1 MGLTRITKGVIKPN
15 EDYQTGIITA
25 TGIDVNGNADVS
37 GNLSVGGVLTYEDVT
52 SIDSVGI
59 ITAQKDIHVGAG
71 VSIVG
76 IVTAAT
82 GDFVDL
88 DVDGHTNLDNV
99 SISGITT
106 IGDVVVGG
114 ATTDL
119 IVNGNARVTG
129 ILSVGTGTVVIDET
143 TVKTGTSNLHSIG
156 IEIAGINVLGADTP
170 IGTGATIYN
179 SGAAVFTGIVT
190 AGVFYGDG
198 SNLSGITAAGTGAIG
213 GLTVK
218 GPDGVVVGTAGSIS
232 SLDFSGSSGLSVIAS
247 TGAAGV
253 ATVAVLAELV
263 SDTSPQ
269 LGGNLD
275 LLNKSITGTGH
286 IDITGNTKSTGIA
299 TALQFKTGSSNLH
312 SVGIEIAGVNVLGAD
327 TPIGA
332 GATIF
337 NSGDVVGKA
346 GAEFQGIVTATSF
359 VGDGLNLTNTGS
371 ALSEPSSGTHRLVT
385 TSLTS
390 GTMTSSGTDS
400 TLSFNYGTHTLS
412 ATNISGNLNAT
423 QLTSGT
429 VPIARLGDSGTKSG
443 STFLAGDNTF
453 KTVVVAINSISN
465 DANNRIITSDGDGT
479 ATAESKLTFDGTT
492 LQLGASTKLDL
503 STNDSYLN
511 ARVMRNE
518 SGGSDDGMYI
528 GYGNASSGH
537 TRIYGGGATSGGI
550 SVQGSGNGDCYINGN
565 VIWNSGNDGSGT
577 GLDADTV
584 DGIQGANFVRSDT
597 TDTMSGDYN
606 ITGKL
611 LIGGAYGNN
620 SYNSVS
626 STRLLFG
633 GGDDQDNYHIGTN
646 MENYGGNYTKLDLR
660 WHTGI
665 RMGAQPSYGG
675 VRIFNNEDLSTL
687 LFSVG
692 RGDGHTRVESG
703 NLYIGGN
710 EALHNG
716 NQSNINYN
724 NLSNKPSV
732 ASVLYIDVYGQGNA
746 GDRNTA
752 NSWAQSAVSI
762 PNNTMYVVRWNR
774 SYSYWV
780 NNNTAT
786 GNEDRKTLWIK
797 NSSGSIYWAGA
808 DST

>member
-25 TGIDVNGNADVS
+25 TGIDVNGNADIS

-99 SISGITT
+99 SISGVTT

-232 SLDFSGSSGLSVIAS
+232 SIDFTGSSGLSVVAN

-253 ATVAVLAELV
+253 ATVAILAELV

-286 IDITGNTKSTGIA
+286 LDITGNTKATGIA

-312 SVGIEIAGVNVLGAD
+312 NVGIEIAGVNVLGAD

-453 KTVVVAINSISN
+453 KTVVVAINSISG

-528 GYGNASSGH
+528 GYGNANSGH
-537 TRIYGGGATSGGI
+537 TRIYGGGQTSGGI
-550 SVQGSGNGDCYINGN
+550 SVQGSGNGDCYVNGN

-577 GLDADTV
+577 GLDADLV
-584 DGIQGANFVRSDT
+584 DGIHGTSFLRKDT
-597 TDTMSGDYN
+597 NDTMSGN
-606 ITGKL
+606 LTVTGSVYLNSGFTLSQSNNNRNMKFHTQGTGD
-611 LIGGAYGNN
+611 IGISGYDGNN
-620 SYNSVS
+620 NWCFQLY
-626 STRLLFG
+626 
-633 GGDDQDNYHIGTN
+633 GTTSN
-646 MENYGGNYTKLDLR
+646 
-660 WHTGI
+660 
-665 RMGAQPSYGG
+665 SYGFLTG
-675 VRIFNNEDLSTL
+675 NWGSWDIRKTVNDQMYLR
-687 LFSVG
+687 VG
-692 RGDGHTRVESG
+692 SSDRLVFHSG
-703 NLYIGGN
+703 N
-710 EALHNG
+710 E
-716 NQSNINYN
+716 SSINYN

>member
-25 TGIDVNGNADVS
+25 TGLDVNGDADVS

-99 SISGITT
+99 SISGVTT

-119 IVNGNARVTG
+119 IVNGDARVTG
-129 ILSVGTGTVVIDET
+129 ILSIGTGTVVIDET

-170 IGTGATIYN
+170 IGSGSTIYN

-218 GPDGVVVGTAGSIS
+218 GPDGTVVGTAGSIS

-286 IDITGNTKSTGIA
+286 LDITGNTKATGIS
-299 TALQFKTGSSNLH
+299 TALQFKTGTSNLH
-312 SVGIEIAGVNVLGAD
+312 NVGIEIAGVNVLGAD

-385 TSLTS
+385 TNLTS

-400 TLSFNYGTHTLS
+400 TLNFNFATHTLS

-453 KTVVVAINSISN
+453 KTVVVAINSISG

-492 LQLGASTKLDL
+492 LQLGSGTKLDL
-503 STNDSYLN
+503 SSNDSYLN

-528 GYGNASSGH
+528 GYGNANSGH
-537 TRIYGGGATSGGI
+537 TRIYGGGQTSGGI
-550 SVQGSGNGDCYINGN
+550 SVQGSGNGDCYVNGN

-584 DGIQGANFVRSDT
+584 DGIHGANFVRSDT
-597 TDTMSGDYN
+597 NDTMNGQLVVNTSTDEHIILQGSSSPYIRFREGTTDRAYLQFNSDNHIYLWNQQYSKGFRIGDHANWYDGSSYHQIWNAGNDGSGSGLDSD
-606 ITGKL
+606 L
-611 LIGGAYGNN
+611 LDGN
-620 SYNSVS
+620 
-626 STRLLFG
+626 
-633 GGDDQDNYHIGTN
+633 
-646 MENYGGNYTKLDLR
+646 
-660 WHTGI
+660 
-665 RMGAQPSYGG
+665 
-675 VRIFNNEDLSTL
+675 
-687 LFSVG
+687 
-692 RGDGHTRVESG
+692 DGSWYR
-703 NLYIGGN
+703 
-710 EALHNG
+710 
-716 NQSNINYN
+716 NYN
-724 NLSNKPSV
+724 NLTNTPS
-732 ASVLYIDVYGQGNA
+732 AATVLYIDVYGQGNA
-746 GDRNTA
+746 GDRDTA
-752 NSWAQSAVSI
+752 RNWATSAVSV
-762 PNNTMYVVRWNR
+762 PNNTMFVVRWNR
-774 SYSYWV
+774 TYSYWV
-780 NNNTAT
+780 NNNTAS

>member
-15 EDYQTGIITA
+15 EDYDTRNVNATGIITA
-25 TGIDVNGNADVS
+25 TGLDVNGNADIS
-37 GNLSVGGVLTYEDVT
+37 GNMSVGGVLTYEDVT

-59 ITAQKDIHVGAG
+59 VTAQKDIHVGAG
-71 VSIVG
+71 VSVVG

-99 SISGITT
+99 SISGVTT

-143 TVKTGTSNLHSIG
+143 TVKTGTTNVHSVG
-156 IEIAGINVLGADTP
+156 VEVAGINVLGADTP
-170 IGTGATIYN
+170 IGAGATIYN
-179 SGAAVFTGIVT
+179 TGAANFVGVVT
-190 AGVFYGDG
+190 AVRFYGDG

-232 SLDFSGSSGLSVIAS
+232 SIDFTGSSGVSVVAS
-247 TGAAGV
+247 TGAAGI

-269 LGGNLD
+269 LGGDLNLF
-275 LLNKSITGTGH
+275 NKSITGTGH

-312 SVGIEIAGVNVLGAD
+312 NVGIEIAGVNVLGAD

-337 NSGDVVGKA
+337 NSGDIVAKA

-359 VGDGLNLTNTGS
+359 VGDGTNLTNTGS
-371 ALSEPSSGTHRLVT
+371 DLTEPSSGVQRLVT

-390 GTMTSSGTDS
+390 GTMTASCTKSTLNFNFGTD
-400 TLSFNYGTHTLS
+400 TLS
-412 ATNISGNLNAT
+412 ATNFSGNLNAS
-423 QLTSGT
+423 QLSSGT
-429 VPIARLGDSGTKSG
+429 VPIARLGSSGTKSG

-453 KTVVVAINSISN
+453 KTVTVAINSIGN
-465 DANNRIITSDGDGT
+465 DGNNRIITSDGDGT
-479 ATAESKLTFDGTT
+479 ATAESNMTFDGT
-492 LQLGASTKLDL
+492 QLLFGSGTNIDL
-503 STNDSYLN
+503 STNDVYLRS
-511 ARVMRNE
+511 RVIHNPK
-518 SGGSDDGMYI
+518 SGGDGMYI
-528 GYGNASSGH
+528 GYNNANSGH

-550 SVQGSGNGDCYINGN
+550 TVQGSGNGDCYVNGN
-565 VIWNSGNDGSGT
+565 VIWNSGNDGSGS

-584 DGIQGANFVRSDT
+584 DGIQGGNFLRSDT
-597 TDTMSGDYN
+597 NDSM
-606 ITGKL
+606 
-611 LIGGAYGNN
+611 
-620 SYNSVS
+620 
-626 STRLLFG
+626 
-633 GGDDQDNYHIGTN
+633 
-646 MENYGGNYTKLDLR
+646 
-660 WHTGI
+660 
-665 RMGAQPSYGG
+665 
-675 VRIFNNEDLSTL
+675 
-687 LFSVG
+687 
-692 RGDGHTRVESG
+692 SG
-703 NLYIGGN
+703 NLTVTGSVYLNSGFTLSQSNNNRNMKFHTQGTGDIGISGYDGNNNWCFQLYGTTSNSYGFLTSNWGSWDIRKTVNDQMYLRVGSSDRLVFHSGN
-710 EALHNG
+710 E
-716 NQSNINYN
+716 SSINYN

-732 ASVLYIDVYGQGNA
+732 ATVLYIDVYGQGNA

-762 PNNTMYVVRWNR
+762 PNNTMYVVRWNYA
-774 SYSYWV
+774 YSYWV
-780 NNNTAT
+780 NNHTAS

-797 NSSGSIYWAGA
+797 NSSGSIYYAGA

>member
-15 EDYQTGIITA
+15 EDYDTRNVNATGIITA
-25 TGIDVNGNADVS
+25 TGLDVNGNADIS
-37 GNLSVGGVLTYEDVT
+37 GNMSVGGVLTYEDVT

-59 ITAQKDIHVGAG
+59 VTAQKDIHVGAG
-71 VSIVG
+71 VSVVG

-99 SISGITT
+99 SISGVTT

-143 TVKTGTSNLHSIG
+143 TVKTGTTNVHSVG
-156 IEIAGINVLGADTP
+156 VEVAGINVLGADTP
-170 IGTGATIYN
+170 IGAGATIYN
-179 SGAAVFTGIVT
+179 TGAANFVGVVT
-190 AGVFYGDG
+190 AVRFYGDG

-232 SLDFSGSSGLSVIAS
+232 SIDFTGSSGVSVVAS
-247 TGAAGV
+247 TGAAGI

-269 LGGNLD
+269 LGGDLNLF
-275 LLNKSITGTGH
+275 NKSITGTGH

-337 NSGDVVGKA
+337 NSGDVVAKA

-359 VGDGLNLTNTGS
+359 VGDGTNLTNTGS
-371 ALSEPSSGTHRLVT
+371 DLTEPSSGVQRLVT

-390 GTMTSSGTDS
+390 GTMTASCTKSTLNFNFGTD
-400 TLSFNYGTHTLS
+400 TLS
-412 ATNISGNLNAT
+412 ATNFSGNLNAS
-423 QLTSGT
+423 QLSSGT
-429 VPIARLGDSGTKSG
+429 VPIARLGSSGTKSG

-453 KTVVVAINSISN
+453 KTVTVAINSIGN
-465 DANNRIITSDGDGT
+465 DGNNRIITSDGDGT
-479 ATAESKLTFDGTT
+479 ATAESNITFDGTQ
-492 LQLGASTKLDL
+492 LQLGSGCNVDL
-503 STNDSYLN
+503 STNDVYLRS
-511 ARVMRNE
+511 RVLHNPK
-518 SGGSDDGMYI
+518 SGGDGMYI
-528 GYGNASSGH
+528 GYNNANSGH

-550 SVQGSGNGDCYINGN
+550 SVQGSGSGDCYVNGN
-565 VIWNSGNDGSGT
+565 VIWNSGNDGSGS

-584 DGIQGANFVRSDT
+584 DGIQGGNFLRSDT
-597 TDTMSGDYN
+597 NDSM
-606 ITGKL
+606 
-611 LIGGAYGNN
+611 
-620 SYNSVS
+620 
-626 STRLLFG
+626 
-633 GGDDQDNYHIGTN
+633 
-646 MENYGGNYTKLDLR
+646 
-660 WHTGI
+660 
-665 RMGAQPSYGG
+665 
-675 VRIFNNEDLSTL
+675 
-687 LFSVG
+687 
-692 RGDGHTRVESG
+692 SG
-703 NLYIGGN
+703 NLTVTGSVYLNSGFTLSQSNNNRNMKFHTQGTGDIGISGYDGNNNWCFQLYGTTSNSYGFLTSNWGSWDIRKTVNDQMYLRVGSSDRLVFHSGN
-710 EALHNG
+710 E
-716 NQSNINYN
+716 SSINYN

-732 ASVLYIDVYGQGNA
+732 ATVLYIDVYGQGNA

-780 NNNTAT
+780 NNHTAS

>member
-1 MGLTRITKGVIKPN
+1 
-15 EDYQTGIITA
+15 
-25 TGIDVNGNADVS
+25 
-37 GNLSVGGVLTYEDVT
+37 
-52 SIDSVGI
+52 
-59 ITAQKDIHVGAG
+59 
-71 VSIVG
+71 
-76 IVTAAT
+76 
-82 GDFVDL
+82 
-88 DVDGHTNLDNV
+88 
-99 SISGITT
+99 
-106 IGDVVVGG
+106 
-114 ATTDL
+114 
-119 IVNGNARVTG
+119 
-129 ILSVGTGTVVIDET
+129 
-143 TVKTGTSNLHSIG
+143 
-156 IEIAGINVLGADTP
+156 
-170 IGTGATIYN
+170 
-179 SGAAVFTGIVT
+179 
-190 AGVFYGDG
+190 
-198 SNLSGITAAGTGAIG
+198 
-213 GLTVK
+213 
-218 GPDGVVVGTAGSIS
+218 
-232 SLDFSGSSGLSVIAS
+232 
-247 TGAAGV
+247 
-253 ATVAVLAELV
+253 
-263 SDTSPQ
+263 
-269 LGGNLD
+269 
-275 LLNKSITGTGH
+275 
-286 IDITGNTKSTGIA
+286 
-299 TALQFKTGSSNLH
+299 
-312 SVGIEIAGVNVLGAD
+312 
-327 TPIGA
+327 
-332 GATIF
+332 
-337 NSGDVVGKA
+337 
-346 GAEFQGIVTATSF
+346 
-359 VGDGLNLTNTGS
+359 
-371 ALSEPSSGTHRLVT
+371 
-385 TSLTS
+385 
-390 GTMTSSGTDS
+390 MTSSGTDS

-453 KTVVVAINSISN
+453 KTVVVAINSISG

-528 GYGNASSGH
+528 GYGNANSGH

-550 SVQGSGNGDCYINGN
+550 TVQGSGNGDCYVNGN

-692 RGDGHTRVESG
+692 RGDGNTRVESG

-752 NSWAQSAVSI
+752 RNWATSAVSV
-762 PNNTMYVVRWNR
+762 PNNTMFVVRWNR
-774 SYSYWV
+774 TYSYWV

>member
-71 VSIVG
+71 VSVVG

>member
-15 EDYQTGIITA
+15 EDFQLGIVTS
-25 TGIDVNGNADVS
+25 TKLDVNGDADIS

-99 SISGITT
+99 SISGVTT

-143 TVKTGTSNLHSIG
+143 TVKTGTTNVHSVG
-156 IEIAGINVLGADTP
+156 VELAGINVLGADTP
-170 IGTGATIYN
+170 IGAGATIYN
-179 SGAAVFTGIVT
+179 TGAANFVGVVT
-190 AGVFYGDG
+190 AVRFYGDG

-232 SLDFSGSSGLSVIAS
+232 SIDFTGSSGLSVIAN
-247 TGAAGV
+247 TGAAGI
-253 ATVAVLAELV
+253 ATVAILAELV

-286 IDITGNTKSTGIA
+286 LDITGNTKATGIA

-312 SVGIEIAGVNVLGAD
+312 NVGIEIAGVNVLGAD

-332 GATIF
+332 GATIY

-385 TSLTS
+385 TNLTS

-400 TLSFNYGTHTLS
+400 TLNFNFATHTLS

-429 VPIARLGDSGTKSG
+429 VPIAHLGDSGTKSG

-453 KTVVVAINSISN
+453 KTVTVAINSIDN
-465 DANNRIITSDGDGT
+465 DGGNRIITSDGDGT
-479 ATAESKLTFDGTT
+479 ATAESKLTFDGTQ
-492 LQLGASTKLDL
+492 LQLGSGTNIDL
-503 STNDSYLN
+503 STNDVYLRS
-511 ARVMRNE
+511 RVIHNPK
-518 SGGSDDGMYI
+518 SGGDGMYI
-528 GYGNASSGH
+528 GYSNANSGH

-550 SVQGSGNGDCYINGN
+550 SVQGSGNGDCYVNGN

-584 DGIQGANFVRSDT
+584 DGTHATSFLRSDANDTLTKGST
-597 TDTMSGDYN
+597 TVFDGSWNDWLVRFT
-606 ITGKL
+606 
-611 LIGGAYGNN
+611 NN
-620 SYNSVS
+620 NGSSAHVYMCHHDHGMHIRNDS
-626 STRLLFG
+626 STTSTYLL
-633 GGDDQDNYHIGTN
+633 DVYAAN
-646 MENYGGNYTKLDLR
+646 GNRFRVRGADAYT
-660 WHTGI
+660 TI
-665 RMGAQPSYGG
+665 
-675 VRIFNNEDLSTL
+675 
-687 LFSVG
+687 
-692 RGDGHTRVESG
+692 
-703 NLYIGGN
+703 
-710 EALHNG
+710 NG
-716 NQSNINYN
+716 NQVWHAGNDGGGSGLDSDLLDGNHGSWYRDYN
-724 NLSNKPSV
+724 NLTNKPST
-732 ASVLYIDVYGQGNA
+732 ATVLYIDVYGQGNA

>member
-25 TGIDVNGNADVS
+25 TGIDVNGDADIS

-99 SISGITT
+99 SISGVTT

-119 IVNGNARVTG
+119 IVNGDARVTG

-286 IDITGNTKSTGIA
+286 LDITGNTKATGIA
-299 TALQFKTGSSNLH
+299 TALQFKTGSSHLH
-312 SVGIEIAGVNVLGAD
+312 NVGIEIAGVNVLGAD

-453 KTVVVAINSISN
+453 KTVVVAINSISG

-479 ATAESKLTFDGTT
+479 ATTESKLTFDGTQ
-492 LQLGASTKLDL
+492 LQLGSGTNIDL
-503 STNDSYLN
+503 STNDVYLRS
-511 ARVMRNE
+511 RVIHNPK
-518 SGGSDDGMYI
+518 SGGDGMYI
-528 GYGNASSGH
+528 GYNNANSGH

-550 SVQGSGNGDCYINGN
+550 TVQGSGNGDCYVNGN

-692 RGDGHTRVESG
+692 RGDGNTRVESG

-752 NSWAQSAVSI
+752 RNWATSAVSV
-762 PNNTMYVVRWNR
+762 PNNTMFVVRWNR
-774 SYSYWV
+774 TYSYWV

>member
-99 SISGITT
+99 SISGVTT

-143 TVKTGTSNLHSIG
+143 TVKTGTTNVHSVG
-156 IEIAGINVLGADTP
+156 VELAGINVLGADTP

-232 SLDFSGSSGLSVIAS
+232 SIDFTGSSGLSVIAN
-247 TGAAGV
+247 TGAAGI
-253 ATVAVLAELV
+253 ATVAILAELV

-286 IDITGNTKSTGIA
+286 LDITGNTKATGIA

-312 SVGIEIAGVNVLGAD
+312 NVGIEIAGVNVLGAD

-453 KTVVVAINSISN
+453 KTVTVAINSIGN
-465 DANNRIITSDGDGT
+465 DGNNRILTSDGDGT
-479 ATAESKLTFDGTT
+479 ATAENKLTFDGS
-492 LQLGASTKLDL
+492 QLLFGSGTNVDL
-503 STNDSYLN
+503 STNDVYLRS
-511 ARVMRNE
+511 RVIHNPK
-518 SGGSDDGMYI
+518 SGGDGMYI
-528 GYGNASSGH
+528 GYSNANSGH

-550 SVQGSGNGDCYINGN
+550 SVQGSGSGDCYVNGN

-584 DGIQGANFVRSDT
+584 DGIHGSQFV
-597 TDTMSGDYN
+597 
-606 ITGKL
+606 
-611 LIGGAYGNN
+611 
-620 SYNSVS
+620 
-626 STRLLFG
+626 
-633 GGDDQDNYHIGTN
+633 
-646 MENYGGNYTKLDLR
+646 
-660 WHTGI
+660 
-665 RMGAQPSYGG
+665 
-675 VRIFNNEDLSTL
+675 
-687 LFSVG
+687 
-692 RGDGHTRVESG
+692 RGDGDFTLTDSNTW
-703 NLYIGGN
+703 NLYNNINDWAVRIGNTNGSNSFVYMCHHDHGMHIRNDSSNTSTYLLDVYAANGN
-710 EALHNG
+710 RFRVRGGDAYTTING
-716 NQSNINYN
+716 NQVWHAGNDGGGSGLDSDLLDGNHGSWYRDYN
-724 NLSNKPSV
+724 NLTNKPST
-732 ASVLYIDVYGQGNA
+732 ATVLYIDVYGQGNA

>member
-15 EDYQTGIITA
+15 EDYDTRNVNATGIITA
-25 TGIDVNGNADVS
+25 TGLDVNGDADVS
-37 GNLSVGGVLTYEDVT
+37 GNMSVGGVLTYEDVT

-71 VSIVG
+71 VSVVG

-99 SISGITT
+99 SISGVTT

-143 TVKTGTSNLHSIG
+143 TVKTGTTNVHSVG
-156 IEIAGINVLGADTP
+156 VEVAGINVLGADTP
-170 IGTGATIYN
+170 IGAGATIYN
-179 SGAAVFTGIVT
+179 TGAANFVGVVT
-190 AGVFYGDG
+190 AVRFYGDG

-232 SLDFSGSSGLSVIAS
+232 SIDFTGSSGVSVIAS
-247 TGAAGV
+247 TGAAGI

-269 LGGNLD
+269 LGGDLNLF
-275 LLNKSITGTGH
+275 NKSITGTGH
-286 IDITGNTKSTGIA
+286 LDITGNTKATGIA

-312 SVGIEIAGVNVLGAD
+312 NVGIEIAGVNVLGAD

-337 NSGDVVGKA
+337 NSGDIVAKA

-359 VGDGLNLTNTGS
+359 VGDGTNLTNTGS
-371 ALSEPSSGTHRLVT
+371 DLTEPSSGVQRLVT

-390 GTMTSSGTDS
+390 GTMTASCTKSTLNFNFGTD
-400 TLSFNYGTHTLS
+400 TLS
-412 ATNISGNLNAT
+412 ASNISGNLNAS
-423 QLTSGT
+423 QLSSGT
-429 VPIARLGDSGTKSG
+429 VPIARLGSSGTKSG

-453 KTVVVAINSISN
+453 KTVTVAINSIGN
-465 DANNRIITSDGDGT
+465 DGNNRIITSDGDGT
-479 ATAESKLTFDGTT
+479 ATAESNITFDGTQ
-492 LQLGASTKLDL
+492 LQLGSGCNVDL
-503 STNDSYLN
+503 STNDVYLRS
-511 ARVMRNE
+511 RVLHNPK
-518 SGGSDDGMYI
+518 SGGDGMYI
-528 GYGNASSGH
+528 GYNNANSGH

-550 SVQGSGNGDCYINGN
+550 SVQGSGSGDCYVNGN

-584 DGIQGANFVRSDT
+584 DGIHGGSFLRSDAN
-597 TDTMSGDYN
+597 DTMSGN
-606 ITGKL
+606 LTVTGSVYLNSGFTLQQSNNNRNMKFRTQGTGD
-611 LIGGAYGNN
+611 IGISGYDGNDTWMFQLYGT
-620 SYNSVS
+620 S
-626 STRLLFG
+626 G
-633 GGDDQDNYHIGTN
+633 
-646 MENYGGNYTKLDLR
+646 
-660 WHTGI
+660 
-665 RMGAQPSYGG
+665 SYGFLNTNWG
-675 VRIFNNEDLSTL
+675 SWDIRKSVNSEMYLRIGSTDRL
-687 LFSVG
+687 VF
-692 RGDGHTRVESG
+692 HSG
-703 NLYIGGN
+703 N
-710 EALHNG
+710 E
-716 NQSNINYN
+716 SSINYN

-732 ASVLYIDVYGQGNA
+732 ATVLYIDVYGQGNA

-780 NNNTAT
+780 NNHTAS

>member
-25 TGIDVNGNADVS
+25 TGLDVNGDADVS

-99 SISGITT
+99 SISGVTT

-119 IVNGNARVTG
+119 IVNGDARVTG
-129 ILSVGTGTVVIDET
+129 ILSVGTGTVIIDET

-170 IGTGATIYN
+170 IGSGSTIYN

-218 GPDGVVVGTAGSIS
+218 GPDGTVVGTAGSIS

-286 IDITGNTKSTGIA
+286 LDITGNTKATGIS
-299 TALQFKTGSSNLH
+299 TALQFKTGTSNLH
-312 SVGIEIAGVNVLGAD
+312 NVGIEIAGVNVLGAD

-337 NSGDVVGKA
+337 NSGDIVAKA

-359 VGDGLNLTNTGS
+359 VGDGANLTNTGASLSS
-371 ALSEPSSGTHRLVT
+371 ASSGTERVVLT
-385 TSLTS
+385 NLTS
-390 GTMTSSGTDS
+390 GTMISAKTDPQL
-400 TLSFNYGTHTLS
+400 TFNYATNTLS
-412 ATNISGNLNAT
+412 ASVFSGSGSGLSSLNAT
-423 QLTSGT
+423 NLSSGT
-429 VPIARLGDSGTKSG
+429 VPIARLGDSGTKNSG
-443 STFLAGDNTF
+443 TFLAGDNTF
-453 KTVVVAINSISN
+453 KTVTVAINSIAGDS
-465 DANNRIITSDGDGT
+465 NNRVLTSDGDGT
-479 ATAESKLTFDGTT
+479 ATAESNLTFDGTT
-492 LQLGASTKLDL
+492 LLLGSGTKIDL
-503 STNDSYLN
+503 SSNDSYLN
-511 ARVMRNE
+511 ARVIQNAA
-518 SGGSDDGMYI
+518 GGSDDGMYI
-528 GYGNASSGH
+528 GYGNANSGH
-537 TRIYGGGATSGGI
+537 TRIYGGGQTSGGI
-550 SVQGSGNGDCYINGN
+550 SVQGSGNGDCYVNGN

-584 DGIQGANFVRSDT
+584 DGIHGANFVRSDT
-597 TDTMSGDYN
+597 NDTMNGQLVLNTSTDEHIILQGSSSPYIRFREGTTDRAYLQFNSDNHIYLWNQQYNKGFRIGDHANWYDGSSYHQIWNAGNDGSGSGLDAD
-606 ITGKL
+606 L
-611 LIGGAYGNN
+611 LDGN
-620 SYNSVS
+620 
-626 STRLLFG
+626 
-633 GGDDQDNYHIGTN
+633 
-646 MENYGGNYTKLDLR
+646 
-660 WHTGI
+660 
-665 RMGAQPSYGG
+665 
-675 VRIFNNEDLSTL
+675 
-687 LFSVG
+687 
-692 RGDGHTRVESG
+692 DGSWYR
-703 NLYIGGN
+703 
-710 EALHNG
+710 
-716 NQSNINYN
+716 NYN
-724 NLSNKPSV
+724 NLTNTPS
-732 ASVLYIDVYGQGNA
+732 AATVLYIDVYGQGNA
-746 GDRNTA
+746 GDRDTA
-752 NSWAQSAVSI
+752 RNWATSAVSV
-762 PNNTMYVVRWNR
+762 PNNTMFVVRWNR

-780 NNNTAT
+780 NNNTAS

-797 NSSGSIYWAGA
+797 NSSGSIYYAGA

>member
-25 TGIDVNGNADVS
+25 TGLDVNGDADVS

-71 VSIVG
+71 VSVVG

-99 SISGITT
+99 SISGVTT

-119 IVNGNARVTG
+119 IVNGDARVTG
-129 ILSVGTGTVVIDET
+129 ILSIGTGTVVIDET

-170 IGTGATIYN
+170 IGSGSTIYN

-218 GPDGVVVGTAGSIS
+218 GPDGTVVGTAGSIS

-286 IDITGNTKSTGIA
+286 LDITGNTKATGIS
-299 TALQFKTGSSNLH
+299 TALQFKTGTSNLH
-312 SVGIEIAGVNVLGAD
+312 NVGIEIAGVNVLGAD

-337 NSGDVVGKA
+337 NSGDIVAKA

-359 VGDGLNLTNTGS
+359 VGDGANLTNTGASLSS
-371 ALSEPSSGTHRLVT
+371 ASSGTERVVLT
-385 TSLTS
+385 NLTS
-390 GTMTSSGTDS
+390 GTMISAKTDPQL
-400 TLSFNYGTHTLS
+400 TFNYATNTLS
-412 ATNISGNLNAT
+412 ASVFSGSGSGLSSLNAT
-423 QLTSGT
+423 NLSSGT
-429 VPIARLGDSGTKSG
+429 VPIARLGDSGTKNSG
-443 STFLAGDNTF
+443 TFLAGDNTF
-453 KTVVVAINSISN
+453 KTVTVAINSIAGDS
-465 DANNRIITSDGDGT
+465 NNRVLTSDGDGT

-492 LQLGASTKLDL
+492 LQLGSGTKLDL
-503 STNDSYLN
+503 SSNDSYLN

-528 GYGNASSGH
+528 GYGNANSGH
-537 TRIYGGGATSGGI
+537 TRIYGGGQTSGGI
-550 SVQGSGNGDCYINGN
+550 SVQGSGNGDCYVNGN

-584 DGIQGANFVRSDT
+584 DGIHGGSFLRSDAD
-597 TDTMSGDYN
+597 DTLTKGGQTN
-606 ITGKL
+606 FTGGWNDWLVKFS
-611 LIGGAYGNN
+611 N
-620 SYNSVS
+620 SNGSSANVYMCHNDHGMHIRNDS
-626 STRLLFG
+626 STTSTYLL
-633 GGDDQDNYHIGTN
+633 DVY
-646 MENYGGNYTKLDLR
+646 
-660 WHTGI
+660 
-665 RMGAQPSYGG
+665 A
-675 VRIFNNEDLSTL
+675 
-687 LFSVG
+687 
-692 RGDGHTRVESG
+692 
-703 NLYIGGN
+703 
-710 EALHNG
+710 ANG
-716 NQSNINYN
+716 NRFQVRGADAYTTINGNKVFHAGNDGSGSGLDADLLDGNDGSWYRNYN
-724 NLSNKPSV
+724 NLTNTPS
-732 ASVLYIDVYGQGNA
+732 AATVLYIDVYGQGNA
-746 GDRNTA
+746 GDRDTA
-752 NSWAQSAVSI
+752 RNWATSAVSV
-762 PNNTMYVVRWNR
+762 PNNTMFVVRWNR
-774 SYSYWV
+774 VYSYWV
-780 NNNTAT
+780 NNNTAS

>member
-99 SISGITT
+99 SISGVTT

-232 SLDFSGSSGLSVIAS
+232 SIDFTGSSGLSVVAN

-253 ATVAVLAELV
+253 ATVAILAELV

-286 IDITGNTKSTGIA
+286 LDITGNTKATGIA

-312 SVGIEIAGVNVLGAD
+312 NVGIEIAGVNVLGAD

-453 KTVVVAINSISN
+453 KTVVVAINSISG

-528 GYGNASSGH
+528 GYGNANSGH
-537 TRIYGGGATSGGI
+537 TRIYGGGQTSGGI
-550 SVQGSGNGDCYINGN
+550 SVQGSGNGDCYVNGN

-577 GLDADTV
+577 GLDADLV
-584 DGIQGANFVRSDT
+584 DGIHGTSFLRKDT
-597 TDTMSGDYN
+597 NDTMSGN
-606 ITGKL
+606 LTVTGSVYLNSGFTLSQSNNNRNMKFHTQGTGD
-611 LIGGAYGNN
+611 IGISGYDGNN
-620 SYNSVS
+620 NWCFQLY
-626 STRLLFG
+626 
-633 GGDDQDNYHIGTN
+633 GTTSN
-646 MENYGGNYTKLDLR
+646 
-660 WHTGI
+660 
-665 RMGAQPSYGG
+665 SYGFLTG
-675 VRIFNNEDLSTL
+675 NWGSWDIRKTVNDQMYLR
-687 LFSVG
+687 VG
-692 RGDGHTRVESG
+692 SSDRLVFHSG
-703 NLYIGGN
+703 N
-710 EALHNG
+710 E
-716 NQSNINYN
+716 SSINYN

>member
-25 TGIDVNGNADVS
+25 TGLDVNGDADVS

-99 SISGITT
+99 SISGVTT

-129 ILSVGTGTVVIDET
+129 ILSIGTGTVVIDET
-143 TVKTGTSNLHSIG
+143 TVKTGTTNVHSVG
-156 IEIAGINVLGADTP
+156 VELAGINVLGADTP
-170 IGTGATIYN
+170 IGSGSTIYN

-218 GPDGVVVGTAGSIS
+218 GPDGTVVGTAGSIS

-286 IDITGNTKSTGIA
+286 LDITGNTKATGIS
-299 TALQFKTGSSNLH
+299 TALQFKTGTSNLH
-312 SVGIEIAGVNVLGAD
+312 NVGIEIAGVNVLGAD

-337 NSGDVVGKA
+337 NSGDIVAKA

-359 VGDGLNLTNTGS
+359 VGDGANLTNTGASLSS
-371 ALSEPSSGTHRLVT
+371 ASSGTERVVLT
-385 TSLTS
+385 NLTS
-390 GTMTSSGTDS
+390 GTMISAKTDPQL
-400 TLSFNYGTHTLS
+400 TFNYATNTLS
-412 ATNISGNLNAT
+412 ASVFSGSGSGLSSLNAT
-423 QLTSGT
+423 NLSSGT
-429 VPIARLGDSGTKSG
+429 VPIARLGDSGTKNSG
-443 STFLAGDNTF
+443 TFLAGDNTF
-453 KTVVVAINSISN
+453 KTVTVAINSIAGDS
-465 DANNRIITSDGDGT
+465 NNRVLTSDGDGT
-479 ATAESKLTFDGTT
+479 ATAESNLTFDGTT
-492 LQLGASTKLDL
+492 LQLGSGTKLDL
-503 STNDSYLN
+503 SSNDSYLN

-528 GYGNASSGH
+528 GYGNANSGH
-537 TRIYGGGATSGGI
+537 TRIYGGGQTSGGI
-550 SVQGSGNGDCYINGN
+550 SVQGSGNGDCYVNGN

-584 DGIQGANFVRSDT
+584 DGIHAASFIRGDQDFTLTDSNSWYLSHGGTSDWAFRLT
-597 TDTMSGDYN
+597 NNTGTNNYVLMSHGTHGMHIRND
-606 ITGKL
+606 
-611 LIGGAYGNN
+611 
-620 SYNSVS
+620 S
-626 STRLLFG
+626 STTSTYLL
-633 GGDDQDNYHIGTN
+633 DVY
-646 MENYGGNYTKLDLR
+646 
-660 WHTGI
+660 
-665 RMGAQPSYGG
+665 AS
-675 VRIFNNEDLSTL
+675 
-687 LFSVG
+687 
-692 RGDGHTRVESG
+692 
-703 NLYIGGN
+703 
-710 EALHNG
+710 NG
-716 NQSNINYN
+716 NRFQVRGADAYTTINGNKVFHAGNDGSGSGLDSDLLDGNDGSWYRNYN
-724 NLSNKPSV
+724 NLTNTPS
-732 ASVLYIDVYGQGNA
+732 AATVLYIDVYGQGNA
-746 GDRNTA
+746 GDRDTA
-752 NSWAQSAVSI
+752 RNWATSAVSV
-762 PNNTMYVVRWNR
+762 PNNTMFVVRWNR

-780 NNNTAT
+780 NNNTAS

-797 NSSGSIYWAGA
+797 NSSGSIYYAGA

>member
-15 EDYQTGIITA
+15 EDYDTRNVNATGIITA
-25 TGIDVNGNADVS
+25 TGLDVNGNADIS
-37 GNLSVGGVLTYEDVT
+37 GNMSVGGVLTYEDVT

-59 ITAQKDIHVGAG
+59 VTAQKDIHVGAG
-71 VSIVG
+71 VSVVG

-99 SISGITT
+99 SISGVTT

-143 TVKTGTSNLHSIG
+143 TVKTGTTNVHSVG
-156 IEIAGINVLGADTP
+156 VEVAGINVLGADTP
-170 IGTGATIYN
+170 IGAGATIYN
-179 SGAAVFTGIVT
+179 TGAANFVGVVT
-190 AGVFYGDG
+190 AVRFYGDG

-232 SLDFSGSSGLSVIAS
+232 SIDFTGSSGVSVVAS
-247 TGAAGV
+247 TGAAGI

-269 LGGNLD
+269 LGGDLNLF
-275 LLNKSITGTGH
+275 NKSITGTGH

-337 NSGDVVGKA
+337 NSGDVVAKA

-359 VGDGLNLTNTGS
+359 VGDGTNLTNTGS
-371 ALSEPSSGTHRLVT
+371 DLTEPSSGVQRLVT

-390 GTMTSSGTDS
+390 GTMTASCTKSTLNFNFGTD
-400 TLSFNYGTHTLS
+400 TLS
-412 ATNISGNLNAT
+412 ATNFSGNLNAS
-423 QLTSGT
+423 QLSSGT
-429 VPIARLGDSGTKSG
+429 VPIARLGSSGTKSG

-453 KTVVVAINSISN
+453 KTVTVAINSIGN
-465 DANNRIITSDGDGT
+465 DGNNRIITSDGDGT
-479 ATAESKLTFDGTT
+479 ATAESNMTFDGTQ
-492 LQLGASTKLDL
+492 LQLGSGCNVDL
-503 STNDSYLN
+503 STNDVYLRS
-511 ARVMRNE
+511 RVLHNPK
-518 SGGSDDGMYI
+518 SGGDGMYI
-528 GYGNASSGH
+528 GYNNANSGH

-550 SVQGSGNGDCYINGN
+550 SVQGSGSGDCYVNGN
-565 VIWNSGNDGSGT
+565 VIWNSGNDGSGS

-584 DGIQGANFVRSDT
+584 DGIQGGNFLRSDT
-597 TDTMSGDYN
+597 NDSM
-606 ITGKL
+606 
-611 LIGGAYGNN
+611 
-620 SYNSVS
+620 
-626 STRLLFG
+626 
-633 GGDDQDNYHIGTN
+633 
-646 MENYGGNYTKLDLR
+646 
-660 WHTGI
+660 
-665 RMGAQPSYGG
+665 
-675 VRIFNNEDLSTL
+675 
-687 LFSVG
+687 
-692 RGDGHTRVESG
+692 SG
-703 NLYIGGN
+703 NLTVTGSVYLNSGFTLSQSNNNRNMKFHTQGTGDIGISGYDGNNNWCFQLYGTTSNSYGFLTSNWGSWDIRKTVNDQMYLRVGSSDRLVFHSGN
-710 EALHNG
+710 E
-716 NQSNINYN
+716 SSINYN

-732 ASVLYIDVYGQGNA
+732 ATVLYIDVYGQGNA

-780 NNNTAT
+780 NNHTAS

>member
-15 EDYQTGIITA
+15 EDYDTRNVNATGIITG
-25 TGIDVNGNADVS
+25 TQLDVNGSADIS

-71 VSIVG
+71 VSVVG
-76 IVTAAT
+76 VVTAAT

-99 SISGITT
+99 SISGVTT

-143 TVKTGTSNLHSIG
+143 TVKTGTTNVHSIG
-156 IEIAGINVLGADTP
+156 IEAAGINVLGADTP
-170 IGTGATIYN
+170 IGAGATIYN
-179 SGAAVFTGIVT
+179 TGAANFVGVVT
-190 AGVFYGDG
+190 AVRFYGDG

-232 SLDFSGSSGLSVIAS
+232 SIDFTGSSGLSVIAN
-247 TGAAGV
+247 TGAAGI
-253 ATVAVLAELV
+253 ATVAILAELV

-269 LGGNLD
+269 LGGDLNLF
-275 LLNKSITGTGH
+275 NKSITGTGH

-312 SVGIEIAGVNVLGAD
+312 NVGIEIAGVNVLGAD

-359 VGDGLNLTNTGS
+359 VGDGTNLTNTGS
-371 ALSEPSSGTHRLVT
+371 SLSEPSSGTHRLVT

-412 ATNISGNLNAT
+412 ATNFSGNLNAT

-453 KTVVVAINSISN
+453 KTVTVAINSIGN
-465 DANNRIITSDGDGT
+465 DGNNRIITSDGDGT

-492 LQLGASTKLDL
+492 LQLGAGTYLDL

-511 ARVMRNE
+511 ARVIQNA

-550 SVQGSGNGDCYINGN
+550 SVQGSGNGDCYVNGN

-584 DGIQGANFVRSDT
+584 DGIHGASFVRSDT
-597 TDTMSGDYN
+597 DDTMSGNLTVTGSAYIASQATIKADGVTN
-606 ITGKL
+606 RNMKVQVAGSGDAGITVYDG
-611 LIGGAYGNN
+611 GNN
-620 SYNSVS
+620 WRLQLYGSNGSDYGFLTSNWGSWDIRKTVNSEMYLKV
-626 STRLLFG
+626 G
-633 GGDDQDNYHIGTN
+633 GSDRTVI
-646 MENYGGNYTKLDLR
+646 
-660 WHTGI
+660 HT
-665 RMGAQPSYGG
+665 
-675 VRIFNNEDLSTL
+675 
-687 LFSVG
+687 
-692 RGDGHTRVESG
+692 
-703 NLYIGGN
+703 
-710 EALHNG
+710 G
-716 NQSNINYN
+716 NQSNIDYN
-724 NLSNKPSV
+724 NISNKPS
-732 ASVLYIDVYGQGNA
+732 ASSILYIDVYGQGNA
-746 GDRNTA
+746 GNRNTA

-762 PNNTMYVVRWNR
+762 PNNCLYIVRWR
-774 SYSYWV
+774 YTYSYWV
-780 NNNTAT
+780 NNHTAS
-786 GNEDRKTLWIK
+786 GDEDRRAVFFK
-797 NSSGSIYWAGA
+797 NSSGSIYWAGV
-808 DST
+808 DRS

>member
-15 EDYQTGIITA
+15 EDFQLGIVTS
-25 TGIDVNGNADVS
+25 TKLDVNGDADIS

-99 SISGITT
+99 SISGVTT

-119 IVNGNARVTG
+119 IVNGDARVTG
-129 ILSVGTGTVVIDET
+129 ILSVGTGTVIIDET

-179 SGAAVFTGIVT
+179 SGAAIFTGIVT

-232 SLDFSGSSGLSVIAS
+232 SIDFTGSSGLSVIAN
-247 TGAAGV
+247 TGAAGI
-253 ATVAVLAELV
+253 ATVAILAELV

-269 LGGNLD
+269 LGGDLNLF
-275 LLNKSITGTGH
+275 NKSITGTGH

-337 NSGDVVGKA
+337 NSGDVVAKA

-359 VGDGLNLTNTGS
+359 VGDGINLTNTGS

-453 KTVVVAINSISN
+453 KTVTVAINSIGN
-465 DANNRIITSDGDGT
+465 DGNNRIITSDGDGT
-479 ATAESKLTFDGTT
+479 ATAESNMTFDGTQ
-492 LQLGASTKLDL
+492 LQLGSGCNVDL
-503 STNDSYLN
+503 STNDVYLRS
-511 ARVMRNE
+511 RVLHNPK
-518 SGGSDDGMYI
+518 SGGDGMYI
-528 GYGNASSGH
+528 GYNNANSGH

-550 SVQGSGNGDCYINGN
+550 SVQGSGSGDCYINGN

-611 LIGGAYGNN
+611 LIGGSYSNN
-620 SYNSVS
+620 PYNSVS

-633 GGDDQDNYHIGTN
+633 GGNDQDNYHIGTN

>member
-25 TGIDVNGNADVS
+25 TGLDVNGDADVS

-99 SISGITT
+99 SISGVTT

-119 IVNGNARVTG
+119 IVNGDARVTG
-129 ILSVGTGTVVIDET
+129 ILSIGTGTVVIDET

-170 IGTGATIYN
+170 IGSGSTIYN

-218 GPDGVVVGTAGSIS
+218 GTDGTVVGTAGSIS

-253 ATVAVLAELV
+253 ATVTVLAELV

-286 IDITGNTKSTGIA
+286 LDITGNTKATGIS
-299 TALQFKTGSSNLH
+299 TALQFKTGTSNLH
-312 SVGIEIAGVNVLGAD
+312 NVGIEIAGVNVLGAD

-337 NSGDVVGKA
+337 NSGDIVAKA

-359 VGDGLNLTNTGS
+359 VGDGANLTNTGASLSS
-371 ALSEPSSGTHRLVT
+371 ASSGTERVVLT
-385 TSLTS
+385 NLTS
-390 GTMTSSGTDS
+390 GTMISAKTDPQL
-400 TLSFNYGTHTLS
+400 TFNYATNTLS
-412 ATNISGNLNAT
+412 ASVFSGSGSGLSSLNAT
-423 QLTSGT
+423 NLSSGT
-429 VPIARLGDSGTKSG
+429 VPIARLGDSGTKNSG
-443 STFLAGDNTF
+443 TFLAGDNTF
-453 KTVVVAINSISN
+453 KTVTVAINSIAGDS
-465 DANNRIITSDGDGT
+465 NNRVLTSDGDGT
-479 ATAESKLTFDGTT
+479 ATAESNLTFDGTT
-492 LQLGASTKLDL
+492 LQLGSGTKLDL
-503 STNDSYLN
+503 SSNDSYLN

-528 GYGNASSGH
+528 GYGNANSGH
-537 TRIYGGGATSGGI
+537 TRIYGGGQTSGGI

-577 GLDADTV
+577 GLDSDTV
-584 DGIQGANFVRSDT
+584 DGIHGGSFLRSDT
-597 TDTMSGDYN
+597 NDTLTKGSTTVFDGSWNDWLVRF
-606 ITGKL
+606 T
-611 LIGGAYGNN
+611 NN
-620 SYNSVS
+620 NGSSAHVYMCHHDHGMHIRNDS
-626 STRLLFG
+626 STTSTYLL
-633 GGDDQDNYHIGTN
+633 DVYAAN
-646 MENYGGNYTKLDLR
+646 GNRFRVRGADAYT
-660 WHTGI
+660 TI
-665 RMGAQPSYGG
+665 
-675 VRIFNNEDLSTL
+675 
-687 LFSVG
+687 
-692 RGDGHTRVESG
+692 
-703 NLYIGGN
+703 
-710 EALHNG
+710 NG
-716 NQSNINYN
+716 NQVWHAGNDGGGSGLDSDLLDGNHGSWYRDYN
-724 NLSNKPSV
+724 NLTNKPST
-732 ASVLYIDVYGQGNA
+732 ATVLYIDVYGQGNA
-746 GDRNTA
+746 GDRDTA
-752 NSWAQSAVSI
+752 RNWATSAVSI
-762 PNNTMYVVRWNR
+762 PNNTMFVVRWNR
-774 SYSYWV
+774 VYSYWV
-780 NNNTAT
+780 NNNTAS

>member
-25 TGIDVNGNADVS
+25 TGIDVNGNADIS

-99 SISGITT
+99 SISGVTT

-232 SLDFSGSSGLSVIAS
+232 SLDFTGSSGLSVVAS

-253 ATVAVLAELV
+253 ATVAILAELV

-286 IDITGNTKSTGIA
+286 LDITGNTKATGIA

-312 SVGIEIAGVNVLGAD
+312 NVGIEIAGVNVLGAD

-412 ATNISGNLNAT
+412 ATTFSGSGSGLTNLNAT
-423 QLTSGT
+423 NLSSGT
-429 VPIARLGDSGTKSG
+429 VPIARLGSSGTKSG

-453 KTVVVAINSISN
+453 KTVTVAINSIGN
-465 DANNRIITSDGDGT
+465 DANNRILTSDGDGT
-479 ATAESKLTFDGTT
+479 ATAESNLTFDGTT
-492 LQLGASTKLDL
+492 LQMGASTKLDL
-503 STNDSYLN
+503 STNDVYLN

-537 TRIYGGGATSGGI
+537 TRIYGGGQTSGGI
-550 SVQGSGNGDCYINGN
+550 SVQGSGNGDCYVNGN

-577 GLDADTV
+577 GLDADLV
-584 DGIQGANFVRSDT
+584 DGIHGTSFLRKDT
-597 TDTMSGDYN
+597 NDTMSGN
-606 ITGKL
+606 LTVTGSVYLNSGFTLSQSNNNRNMKFL
-611 LIGGAYGNN
+611 TQGTGDIGISGYDGNN
-620 SYNSVS
+620 NWCFQLY
-626 STRLLFG
+626 
-633 GGDDQDNYHIGTN
+633 GTTSN
-646 MENYGGNYTKLDLR
+646 
-660 WHTGI
+660 
-665 RMGAQPSYGG
+665 SYGFLTG
-675 VRIFNNEDLSTL
+675 NWGSWDIRKTVNDQMYLR
-687 LFSVG
+687 VG
-692 RGDGHTRVESG
+692 SSDRLVFHSG
-703 NLYIGGN
+703 N
-710 EALHNG
+710 E
-716 NQSNINYN
+716 SSINYN

>member
-25 TGIDVNGNADVS
+25 TGLDVNGDADVS

-71 VSIVG
+71 VSVVG

-99 SISGITT
+99 SISGVTT

-119 IVNGNARVTG
+119 IVNGDARVTG
-129 ILSVGTGTVVIDET
+129 ILSIGTGTVVIDET

-170 IGTGATIYN
+170 IGSGSTIYN

-218 GPDGVVVGTAGSIS
+218 GPDGTVVGTAGSIS
-232 SLDFSGSSGLSVIAS
+232 SIDFSGSSGLSVIAS

-286 IDITGNTKSTGIA
+286 LDITGNTKATGIS
-299 TALQFKTGSSNLH
+299 TALQFKTGTSNLH
-312 SVGIEIAGVNVLGAD
+312 NVGIEIAGVNVLGAD

-337 NSGDVVGKA
+337 NSGDIVAKA

-359 VGDGLNLTNTGS
+359 VGDGANLTNTGASLSS
-371 ALSEPSSGTHRLVT
+371 ASSGTERVVLT
-385 TSLTS
+385 NLTS
-390 GTMTSSGTDS
+390 GTMISAKTDPQL
-400 TLSFNYGTHTLS
+400 TFNYATNTLS
-412 ATNISGNLNAT
+412 ASVFSGSGSGLSSLNAT
-423 QLTSGT
+423 NLSSGT
-429 VPIARLGDSGTKSG
+429 VPIARLGDSGTKNSG
-443 STFLAGDNTF
+443 TFLAGDNTF
-453 KTVVVAINSISN
+453 KTVTVAINSIAG
-465 DANNRIITSDGDGT
+465 DGNNRILTSDGDGT

-492 LQLGASTKLDL
+492 FQMGSGSNFDL
-503 STNDSYLN
+503 SSNDVYLN
-511 ARVMRNE
+511 ARVIQNA

-528 GYGNASSGH
+528 GYGNANSGH
-537 TRIYGGGATSGGI
+537 TRIYGGGQTSGGI
-550 SVQGSGNGDCYINGN
+550 SVQGSGNGDCYVNGN

-584 DGIQGANFVRSDT
+584 DGIHGANFVRSDT
-597 TDTMSGDYN
+597 NDTMNGQLVVNTGTDEHIILQGSSNPYIRFREGTTDRAYLQFSASDDAFYIVNQQQNDYIILRGGTSGL
-606 ITGKL
+606 K
-611 LIGGAYGNN
+611 
-620 SYNSVS
+620 
-626 STRLLFG
+626 
-633 GGDDQDNYHIGTN
+633 
-646 MENYGGNYTKLDLR
+646 
-660 WHTGI
+660 WH
-665 RMGAQPSYGG
+665 A
-675 VRIFNNEDLSTL
+675 
-687 LFSVG
+687 
-692 RGDGHTRVESG
+692 DGSEATVWTSG
-703 NLYIGGN
+703 NDGSGSGLDSDLLDGN
-710 EALHNG
+710 HG
-716 NQSNINYN
+716 SWYRDYN
-724 NLSNKPSV
+724 NLTNTPS
-732 ASVLYIDVYGQGNA
+732 AATVLYIDVYGQGNA
-746 GDRNTA
+746 GDRDTA
-752 NSWAQSAVSI
+752 RNWATSAVSV
-762 PNNTMYVVRWNR
+762 PNNTMFVVRWNR
-774 SYSYWV
+774 TYSYWV
-780 NNNTAT
+780 NNNTAS

>member
-25 TGIDVNGNADVS
+25 TGLDVNGDADVS

-99 SISGITT
+99 SISGVTT

-119 IVNGNARVTG
+119 IVNGDARVTG
-129 ILSVGTGTVVIDET
+129 ILSIGTGTVVIDET

-170 IGTGATIYN
+170 IGSGSTIYN

-218 GPDGVVVGTAGSIS
+218 GTDGTVVGTAGSIS

-253 ATVAVLAELV
+253 ATVTVLAELV

-286 IDITGNTKSTGIA
+286 LDITGNTKATGIS
-299 TALQFKTGSSNLH
+299 TALQFKTGTSNLH
-312 SVGIEIAGVNVLGAD
+312 NVGIEIAGVNVLGAD

-337 NSGDVVGKA
+337 NSGDIVAKA

-359 VGDGLNLTNTGS
+359 VGDGANLTNTGASLSS
-371 ALSEPSSGTHRLVT
+371 ASSGTERVVLT
-385 TSLTS
+385 NLTS
-390 GTMTSSGTDS
+390 GTMISAKTDPQL
-400 TLSFNYGTHTLS
+400 TFNYATNTLS
-412 ATNISGNLNAT
+412 ASVFSGSGSGLSSLNAT
-423 QLTSGT
+423 NLSSGT
-429 VPIARLGDSGTKSG
+429 VPIARLGDSGTKNSG
-443 STFLAGDNTF
+443 TFLAGDNTF
-453 KTVVVAINSISN
+453 KTVTVAINSIAGDS
-465 DANNRIITSDGDGT
+465 NNRVLTSDGDGT
-479 ATAESKLTFDGTT
+479 ATAESNLTFDGTT
-492 LQLGASTKLDL
+492 LQLGSGTKLDL
-503 STNDSYLN
+503 SSNDSYLN

-528 GYGNASSGH
+528 GYGNANSGH
-537 TRIYGGGATSGGI
+537 TRIYGGGQTSGGI

-577 GLDADTV
+577 GLDSDTV
-584 DGIQGANFVRSDT
+584 DGIHGGSFLRSDT
-597 TDTMSGDYN
+597 NDTLTKGSTTVFDGSWNDWLVRF
-606 ITGKL
+606 T
-611 LIGGAYGNN
+611 NN
-620 SYNSVS
+620 NGSSAHVYMCHHDHGMHIRNDS
-626 STRLLFG
+626 STTSTYLL
-633 GGDDQDNYHIGTN
+633 DVYAAN
-646 MENYGGNYTKLDLR
+646 GNRFRVRGADAYT
-660 WHTGI
+660 TI
-665 RMGAQPSYGG
+665 
-675 VRIFNNEDLSTL
+675 
-687 LFSVG
+687 
-692 RGDGHTRVESG
+692 
-703 NLYIGGN
+703 
-710 EALHNG
+710 NG
-716 NQSNINYN
+716 NQVWHAGNDGSGSGLDSDLLDGNHGSWYRDYN
-724 NLSNKPSV
+724 NLTNKPST
-732 ASVLYIDVYGQGNA
+732 ATVLYIDVYGQGNA
-746 GDRNTA
+746 GDRDTA
-752 NSWAQSAVSI
+752 RNWATSAVSI
-762 PNNTMYVVRWNR
+762 PNNTMFVVRWNR
-774 SYSYWV
+774 VYSYWV
-780 NNNTAT
+780 NNNTAS

>member
-25 TGIDVNGNADVS
+25 TGLDVNGDADVS

-99 SISGITT
+99 SISGVTT

-119 IVNGNARVTG
+119 IVNGDARVTG
-129 ILSVGTGTVVIDET
+129 ILSIGTGTVVIDET

-170 IGTGATIYN
+170 IGSGSTIYN

-218 GPDGVVVGTAGSIS
+218 GPDGTVVGTAGSIS
-232 SLDFSGSSGLSVIAS
+232 SIDFSGSSGLSVIAS

-286 IDITGNTKSTGIA
+286 LDITGNTKATGIS
-299 TALQFKTGSSNLH
+299 TALQFKTGTSNLH
-312 SVGIEIAGVNVLGAD
+312 NVGIEIAGVNVLGAD

-337 NSGDVVGKA
+337 NSGDIVAKA

-359 VGDGLNLTNTGS
+359 VGDGANLTNTGASLSS
-371 ALSEPSSGTHRLVT
+371 ASSGTERVVLT
-385 TSLTS
+385 NLTS
-390 GTMTSSGTDS
+390 GTMISAKTDPQL
-400 TLSFNYGTHTLS
+400 TFNYATNTLS
-412 ATNISGNLNAT
+412 ASVFSGSGSGLSSLNAT
-423 QLTSGT
+423 NLSSGT
-429 VPIARLGDSGTKSG
+429 VPIARLGDSGTKNSG
-443 STFLAGDNTF
+443 TFLAGDNTF
-453 KTVVVAINSISN
+453 KTVTVAINSIAG
-465 DANNRIITSDGDGT
+465 DGNNRILTSDGDGT

-492 LQLGASTKLDL
+492 FQMGSGSNFDL
-503 STNDSYLN
+503 SSNDVYLN
-511 ARVMRNE
+511 ARVIQNA
-518 SGGSDDGMYI
+518 SGGTDDGMYI

-550 SVQGSGNGDCYINGN
+550 SVQGSGSGDCYVNGN

-584 DGIQGANFVRSDT
+584 DGIHGANFVRSDT
-597 TDTMSGDYN
+597 NDTMNGQLVVNTGTDEHIILQGSSSPYIRFREGTTDRAYLQFNSDGN
-606 ITGKL
+606 IYL
-611 LIGGAYGNN
+611 WNQEHN
-620 SYNSVS
+620 
-626 STRLLFG
+626 R
-633 GGDDQDNYHIGTN
+633 
-646 MENYGGNYTKLDLR
+646 
-660 WHTGI
+660 GI
-665 RMGAQPSYGG
+665 RTGSQPSFYDGSYHTMWHAG
-675 VRIFNNEDLSTL
+675 NDGSGSGLDSDLL
-687 LFSVG
+687 
-692 RGDGHTRVESG
+692 DGNHGSWYRD
-703 NLYIGGN
+703 
-710 EALHNG
+710 
-716 NQSNINYN
+716 YN
-724 NLSNKPSV
+724 NLTNTPS
-732 ASVLYIDVYGQGNA
+732 AATVLYIDVYGQGNA
-746 GDRNTA
+746 GDRDTA
-752 NSWAQSAVSI
+752 RNWATSAVSV
-762 PNNTMYVVRWNR
+762 PNNTMFVVRWNR
-774 SYSYWV
+774 TYSYWV
-780 NNNTAT
+780 NNNTAS

>member
-25 TGIDVNGNADVS
+25 TGLDVNGDADVS

-71 VSIVG
+71 VSVVG

-99 SISGITT
+99 SISGVTT

-119 IVNGNARVTG
+119 IVNGDARVTG
-129 ILSVGTGTVVIDET
+129 ILSIGTGTVVIDET

-170 IGTGATIYN
+170 IGSGSTIYN

-218 GPDGVVVGTAGSIS
+218 GPDGTVVGTAGSIS

-286 IDITGNTKSTGIA
+286 LDITGNTKATGIS
-299 TALQFKTGSSNLH
+299 TALQFKTGTSNLH
-312 SVGIEIAGVNVLGAD
+312 NVGIEIAGVNVLGAD

-337 NSGDVVGKA
+337 NSGDIVAKA

-359 VGDGLNLTNTGS
+359 VGDGANLTNTGASLSS
-371 ALSEPSSGTHRLVT
+371 ASSGTERVVLT
-385 TSLTS
+385 NLTS
-390 GTMTSSGTDS
+390 GTMISAKTDPQL
-400 TLSFNYGTHTLS
+400 TFNYATNTLS
-412 ATNISGNLNAT
+412 ASVFSGSGSGLSSLNAT
-423 QLTSGT
+423 NLSSGT
-429 VPIARLGDSGTKSG
+429 VPIARLGDSGTKNSG
-443 STFLAGDNTF
+443 TFLAGDNTF
-453 KTVVVAINSISN
+453 KTVTVAINSIAGDS
-465 DANNRIITSDGDGT
+465 NNRVLTSDGDGT
-479 ATAESKLTFDGTT
+479 ATAESNLTFDGTT
-492 LQLGASTKLDL
+492 LQLGSGTKLDL
-503 STNDSYLN
+503 SSNDSYLN

-528 GYGNASSGH
+528 GYGNANSGH
-537 TRIYGGGATSGGI
+537 TRIYGGGQTSGGI
-550 SVQGSGNGDCYINGN
+550 SVQGSGNGDCYVNGN

-584 DGIQGANFVRSDT
+584 DGIHGANFVRSDT
-597 TDTMSGDYN
+597 NDTMNGQLVVNTGTDEHIILQGSSSPYIRFREGTTDRAYLQFNSDNHIYLWNQQYNKGFRIGDHANWYD
-606 ITGKL
+606 G
-611 LIGGAYGNN
+611 
-620 SYNSVS
+620 S
-626 STRLLFG
+626 
-633 GGDDQDNYHIGTN
+633 NYHQIWN
-646 MENYGGNYTKLDLR
+646 AGNDGSGSGLD
-660 WHTGI
+660 
-665 RMGAQPSYGG
+665 A
-675 VRIFNNEDLSTL
+675 DLL
-687 LFSVG
+687 
-692 RGDGHTRVESG
+692 DGNDGSWYR
-703 NLYIGGN
+703 
-710 EALHNG
+710 
-716 NQSNINYN
+716 NYN
-724 NLSNKPSV
+724 NLTNTPS
-732 ASVLYIDVYGQGNA
+732 AATVLYIDVYGQGNA
-746 GDRNTA
+746 GDRDTA
-752 NSWAQSAVSI
+752 RNWATSAVSV
-762 PNNTMYVVRWNR
+762 PNNTMFVVRWNR
-774 SYSYWV
+774 TYSYWV
-780 NNNTAT
+780 NNNTAS

>member
-15 EDYQTGIITA
+15 EDYDTRNVNATGIITA
-25 TGIDVNGNADVS
+25 TGLDVNGNADIS
-37 GNLSVGGVLTYEDVT
+37 GNMSVGGVLTYEDVT

-59 ITAQKDIHVGAG
+59 VTAQKDIHVGAG
-71 VSIVG
+71 VSVVG

-99 SISGITT
+99 SISGVTT

-143 TVKTGTSNLHSIG
+143 TVKTGTTNVHSVG
-156 IEIAGINVLGADTP
+156 VEVAGINVLGADTP
-170 IGTGATIYN
+170 IGAGATIYN
-179 SGAAVFTGIVT
+179 TGAANFVGVVT
-190 AGVFYGDG
+190 AVRFYGDG

-232 SLDFSGSSGLSVIAS
+232 SIDFTGSSGVSVVAS
-247 TGAAGV
+247 TGAAGI

-269 LGGNLD
+269 LGGDLNLF
-275 LLNKSITGTGH
+275 NKSITGTGH

-337 NSGDVVGKA
+337 NSGDVVAKA

-359 VGDGLNLTNTGS
+359 VGDGTNLTNTGS
-371 ALSEPSSGTHRLVT
+371 DLTEPSSGVQRLVT

-390 GTMTSSGTDS
+390 GTMTASCTKSTLNFNFGTD
-400 TLSFNYGTHTLS
+400 TLS
-412 ATNISGNLNAT
+412 ATNFSGNLNAS
-423 QLTSGT
+423 QLSSGT
-429 VPIARLGDSGTKSG
+429 VPIARLGSSGTKSG

-453 KTVVVAINSISN
+453 KTVTVAINSIGN
-465 DANNRIITSDGDGT
+465 DGNNRIITSDGDGT
-479 ATAESKLTFDGTT
+479 ATAESNITFDGTQ
-492 LQLGASTKLDL
+492 LQLGSGCNVDL
-503 STNDSYLN
+503 STNDVYLRS
-511 ARVMRNE
+511 RVLHNPK
-518 SGGSDDGMYI
+518 SGGDGMYI
-528 GYGNASSGH
+528 GYNNANSGH

-550 SVQGSGNGDCYINGN
+550 SVQGSGSGDCYVNGN

-584 DGIQGANFVRSDT
+584 DGIHGGSFVRSDT
-597 TDTMSGDYN
+597 DDTMSGN
-606 ITGKL
+606 LTVTGSVYLNSGFTLSQSNNNRNMKFHTQGTGD
-611 LIGGAYGNN
+611 IGISGYDGNN
-620 SYNSVS
+620 NWCFQLY
-626 STRLLFG
+626 
-633 GGDDQDNYHIGTN
+633 GTTSN
-646 MENYGGNYTKLDLR
+646 
-660 WHTGI
+660 
-665 RMGAQPSYGG
+665 SYGFLTSNWG
-675 VRIFNNEDLSTL
+675 SWDIRKTVNDQMYLR
-687 LFSVG
+687 VG
-692 RGDGHTRVESG
+692 SSDRLVFHSG
-703 NLYIGGN
+703 N
-710 EALHNG
+710 E
-716 NQSNINYN
+716 SSINYN

-732 ASVLYIDVYGQGNA
+732 ATVLYIDVYGQGNA

-780 NNNTAT
+780 NNHTAS